1 MSRKHNYKRL
11 RRILIAT
18 TLIIILIA
26 QTMQANEIQITTDSS
41 NQFSPA
47 IYGDKIVWY
56 DNRNGN
62 DDIYMYDLKT
72 NTEKRITTDSSSQR
86 YPAIYGDKIVW
97 QDYRNGNHD
106 IYMYDLKTNTEKQI
120 TTDSSHQKYPAI
132 YGDKIV
138 WSDYRNGNSDIY
150 MYDLSTNTEKRIT
163 TVISQKDYLSI
174 YGDKIVWDDHR
185 NGMWELDVYLY
196 DLPTN
201 TEKRITPAGSMQ
213 GSPAI
218 YGDKI
223 IWMDDRDNS
232 LGIYRY
238 DLSTNTEKR
247 ITTVISNQFNII
259 ASYGDK
265 IVWMDNR
272 NGNWDIYLYNCLDG
286 TFCGGTCYATTGKC
300 CVGAWYS
307 GTNSCCSNSDCANDE
322 YCSSNYCV
330 KKCGNGVCESGE
342 TCSSCPGD
350 CGCSSEKLCCAGNC
364 LTPACSSNSNCSD
377 GNTCT
382 LDSCSNA
389 GTCSASCAHTTI
401 TSCLSGDGC
410 CPSGC
415 NSVTD
420 NDCSV
425 SCGNGVCESGETCS
439 SCSSDCDCTSGKI
452 CCAGSCVTPNCNSNS
467 GCSDGNP
474 CTVDSCSNAGTCS
487 ASCSHA
493 AITSCSGGDGCCPSG
508 CTSANDNDCSV
519 ACGNN
524 ICESGETYSSCPGD
538 CGCSSGKICCAG
550 SCVIPNCNSNSECND
565 GNSCTVDSCSNAGTC
580 SASCSHAT
588 INSCVGGD
596 GCCSSG
602 CNSANDNDCSASCGN
617 DICDSGEDYNN
628 CLQDCPAP
636 IVCGDEICAEGE
648 TAISCPQDCDL
659 CYGMVCDSYCSG
671 RLRYHEGTCL
681 NGECV
686 YQTEECSCRCEGGY
700 CTTDPND
707 RDCDGVTSDVD
718 CDDSNSQNKNRR
730 DLDSDGDGG
739 NDCIDKCPESKG
751 PASTGYCPCA
761 ITERCDN
768 CLELGVGEHCDC
780 NEECKSKYC
789 LSKSKT
795 CISVPLQP
803 AIDIQVLSAVSR
815 SPGKI
820 TFQVTNKLNNPKIIG
835 KMEIKIPDD
844 VEIHNTVNVEDL
856 GTRGLLGFN
865 IPSGSEKHISV
876 EFSSNNPGD
885 FRFSGEVYWWYEGD
899 DENKHHESL
908 DKTVTIW
915 QFCGGEYCSP
925 DKYCGED
932 KKCHAEEKADVGA
945 SKEEEASPA
954 GVQKE
959 KEDSIWWQ
967 NPLFIIAI
975 ALIIVVVIFV
985 LKSGKSKAIVRI
997 KETGHEG
1004 TDLPETKP
1012 LQGIKTKPE
1021 IKTQKTTES
1030 DEKVINTC
1038 KFCGIQIPRKYEYC
1052 YDCIKHKKMQDMQ
1065 RDIPREIKTDD
1076 THLVRSMPELLIDN
1090 WLYHH
1095 NIKHEVEKKLPIKE
1109 LRYCDWYLAD
1119 HDLYIEYWGMMND
1132 ESYRKSKKIK
1142 EKIYKKNR
1150 LKLLGLEQK
1159 DIQNL
1164 DEIIRFK
1171 LEQFGIKL
1179 D

>member
-1 MSRKHNYKRL
+1 
-11 RRILIAT
+11 
-18 TLIIILIA
+18 
-26 QTMQANEIQITTDSS
+26 
-41 NQFSPA
+41 
-47 IYGDKIVWY
+47 
-56 DNRNGN
+56 
-62 DDIYMYDLKT
+62 
-72 NTEKRITTDSSSQR
+72 
-86 YPAIYGDKIVW
+86 
-97 QDYRNGNHD
+97 
-106 IYMYDLKTNTEKQI
+106 
-120 TTDSSHQKYPAI
+120 
-132 YGDKIV
+132 
-138 WSDYRNGNSDIY
+138 
-150 MYDLSTNTEKRIT
+150 
-163 TVISQKDYLSI
+163 
-174 YGDKIVWDDHR
+174 
-185 NGMWELDVYLY
+185 
-196 DLPTN
+196 
-201 TEKRITPAGSMQ
+201 
-213 GSPAI
+213 
-218 YGDKI
+218 
-223 IWMDDRDNS
+223 
-232 LGIYRY
+232 
-238 DLSTNTEKR
+238 
-247 ITTVISNQFNII
+247 
-259 ASYGDK
+259 
-265 IVWMDNR
+265 
-272 NGNWDIYLYNCLDG
+272 
-286 TFCGGTCYATTGKC
+286 
-300 CVGAWYS
+300 
-307 GTNSCCSNSDCANDE
+307 
-322 YCSSNYCV
+322 
-330 KKCGNGVCESGE
+330 
-342 TCSSCPGD
+342 
-350 CGCSSEKLCCAGNC
+350 
-364 LTPACSSNSNCSD
+364 
-377 GNTCT
+377 
-382 LDSCSNA
+382 
-389 GTCSASCAHTTI
+389 
-401 TSCLSGDGC
+401 
-410 CPSGC
+410 
-415 NSVTD
+415 
-420 NDCSV
+420 
-425 SCGNGVCESGETCS
+425 
-439 SCSSDCDCTSGKI
+439 
-452 CCAGSCVTPNCNSNS
+452 
-467 GCSDGNP
+467 
-474 CTVDSCSNAGTCS
+474 
-487 ASCSHA
+487 
-493 AITSCSGGDGCCPSG
+493 
-508 CTSANDNDCSV
+508 
-519 ACGNN
+519 
-524 ICESGETYSSCPGD
+524 
-538 CGCSSGKICCAG
+538 
-550 SCVIPNCNSNSECND
+550 
-565 GNSCTVDSCSNAGTC
+565 
-580 SASCSHAT
+580 
-588 INSCVGGD
+588 
-596 GCCSSG
+596 
-602 CNSANDNDCSASCGN
+602 
-617 DICDSGEDYNN
+617 
-628 CLQDCPAP
+628 
-636 IVCGDEICAEGE
+636 
-648 TAISCPQDCDL
+648 
-659 CYGMVCDSYCSG
+659 
-671 RLRYHEGTCL
+671 
-681 NGECV
+681 
-686 YQTEECSCRCEGGY
+686 
-700 CTTDPND
+700 
-707 RDCDGVTSDVD
+707 
-718 CDDSNSQNKNRR
+718 
-730 DLDSDGDGG
+730 
-739 NDCIDKCPESKG
+739 
-751 PASTGYCPCA
+751 
-761 ITERCDN
+761 
-768 CLELGVGEHCDC
+768 
-780 NEECKSKYC
+780 
-789 LSKSKT
+789 
-795 CISVPLQP
+795 LQP

-899 DENKHHESL
+899 DENKHHETL

-959 KEDSIWWQ
+959 KEDSIWRQ

-1119 HDLYIEYWGMMND
+1119 YDLYIEYWGMMND

>member
-1 MSRKHNYKRL
+1 MIGTVNGASEEGLVSYWSFDDGTAKDNAGNNDGTIYG
-11 RRILIAT
+11 
-18 TLIIILIA
+18 A
-26 QTMQANEIQITTDSS
+26 QVVNGISGKALEFDGIDDYIDCGNDESLDITNEITIEAWVKWNDISERQRIVMKYGVGGDS
-41 NQFSPA
+41 
-47 IYGDKIVWY
+47 
-56 DNRNGN
+56 
-62 DDIYMYDLKT
+62 
-72 NTEKRITTDSSSQR
+72 
-86 YPAIYGDKIVW
+86 
-97 QDYRNGNHD
+97 
-106 IYMYDLKTNTEKQI
+106 
-120 TTDSSHQKYPAI
+120 
-132 YGDKIV
+132 
-138 WSDYRNGNSDIY
+138 
-150 MYDLSTNTEKRIT
+150 YDLSIWDIGGGIQTYSAYTTNGW
-163 TVISQKDYLSI
+163 Q
-174 YGDKIVWDDHR
+174 H
-185 NGMWELDVYLY
+185 
-196 DLPTN
+196 LPSG
-201 TEKRITPAGSMQ
+201 ITPNINEWYYVVYTYDGSTIKLYVNLQ
-213 GSPAI
+213 EFSKNLTDTISSSTSPVNIGRNPVPSHAQYFKGTIDEVKI
-218 YGDKI
+218 YN
-223 IWMDDRDNS
+223 RA
-232 LGIYRY
+232 L
-238 DLSTNTEKR
+238 TEDEIKEDFCF
-247 ITTVISNQFNII
+247 S
-259 ASYGDK
+259 
-265 IVWMDNR
+265 
-272 NGNWDIYLYNCLDG
+272 G
-286 TFCGGTCYATTGKC
+286 TLCGGTCYNTSGKC
-300 CVGAWYS
+300 CSGVWYS
-307 GTNSCCSNSDCANDE
+307 GTNRCCSNSDCTSEE
-322 YCSSNYCV
+322 YCSSNSCTD
-330 KKCGNGVCESGE
+330 KCGNGICESGE
-342 TCSSCPGD
+342 TCSSCPCD
-350 CGCSSEKLCCAGNC
+350 CGCSSGKLCCAGNC
-364 LTPACSSNSNCSD
+364 ITPVCSSNSNCSD
-377 GNTCT
+377 GNPCT
-382 LDSCSNA
+382 IDSCSNA
-389 GTCSASCAHTTI
+389 RTCSASCSHTTI

-415 NSVTD
+415 NSVND

-425 SCGNGVCESGETCS
+425 S
-439 SCSSDCDCTSGKI
+439 
-452 CCAGSCVTPNCNSNS
+452 
-467 GCSDGNP
+467 
-474 CTVDSCSNAGTCS
+474 
-487 ASCSHA
+487 
-493 AITSCSGGDGCCPSG
+493 
-508 CTSANDNDCSV
+508 
-519 ACGNN
+519 CGNN
-524 ICESGETYSSCPGD
+524 ICESGETCSSCPGD

-580 SASCSHAT
+580 SASCSHTT

-636 IVCGDEICAEGE
+636 IVCGDEICAESE

-700 CTTDPND
+700 CTTDPDD

-739 NDCIDKCPESKG
+739 NDCIDKCPDSKG

-789 LSKSKT
+789 LSKSGT

-959 KEDSIWWQ
+959 KEDSIWRQ

-1119 HDLYIEYWGMMND
+1119 YDLYIEYWGMMND